1 MRFDEIIGNEKT
13 KEELKRSLEED
24 KVSHSYMFIGIE
36 GIGKQ
41 LIAKAFAQMILC
53 TNETEKG
60 CDKCKS
66 CIEFQS
72 QNHPDF
78 LYIEPDGNSIKIEQ
92 IRYLQRKIQEK
103 PIISNKKVY
112 IVNDADKMTK
122 EAQNCLLKTLE
133 EPPEYSIII
142 LIGSNESAF
151 LNTIKSRCM
160 KLTFQPIA
168 PEEIKQYME
177 KTYGMNNINEN
188 MLEAFQG
195 SIGKAIALKDK
206 KEEYENIEKM
216 IEKLDKTDMTELIG
230 LGSAL
235 YQSKEEINDILE
247 YMNIVLLKMTKEN
260 VKYANCIDIV
270 ENTKKRLHQNANYD
284 MCIDNMIFNMWEEVN

>member
-1 MRFDEIIGNEKT
+1 
-13 KEELKRSLEED
+13 
-24 KVSHSYMFIGIE
+24 
-36 GIGKQ
+36 
-41 LIAKAFAQMILC
+41 
-53 TNETEKG
+53 
-60 CDKCKS
+60 
-66 CIEFQS
+66 
-72 QNHPDF
+72 
-78 LYIEPDGNSIKIEQ
+78 
-92 IRYLQRKIQEK
+92 
-103 PIISNKKVY
+103 
-112 IVNDADKMTK
+112 
-122 EAQNCLLKTLE
+122 
-133 EPPEYSIII
+133 
-142 LIGSNESAF
+142 
-151 LNTIKSRCM
+151 M